1 MKFQLYKYTLI
12 YVNKILNI
20 KVHFKYIIVMSRSF
34 KCFCKLKMLED
45 IPTNRVNSKIILIF
59 SLIIIL
65 VYFRHFEWQNELE
78 DFQLKHKKS
87 VRQGLIV
94 PNKLSNLYINQTSGE
109 DPDPNVQERRKKI
122 REVIVN
128 DHVFF

>member
-1 MKFQLYKYTLI
+1 MKFKLYKYTLI
-12 YVNKILNI
+12 YVNKILLNI
-20 KVHFKYIIVMSRSF
+20 KVHFKYIIVMSRF
-34 KCFCKLKMLED
+34 ECFCNLTMLAD

-94 PNKLSNLYINQTSGE
+94 PNELSNLYINQTSGE